1 MIVVR
6 FGAAPTTLQ
15 RYFQQTLPLEKC
27 DAGDGRVVGQLL
39 VELVSSNPKDL
50 AGAIREF
57 ANCTAMLRD
66 CGFAHLGDMLARLLS
81 SDGQGGHDDDATATP
96 STPSTPLATTTLGM
110 DPSSLAKKQAI
121 AIGSAISSSVHHVHH
136 VHHHAHA
143 LAAGLNKVI
152 KSHGVLQAMKSEY
165 AWFVPML
172 EVAMAHKAAQPRGSI
187 FMKGLRSSI
196 SIAASSNVALHADAA
211 DEESGFSCVVRL
223 GARGPRSAV

>member
-1 MIVVR
+1 MAVP
-6 FGAAPTTLQ
+6 ATLQ

-81 SDGQGGHDDDATATP
+81 SDGHGGHDDDATA
-96 STPSTPLATTTLGM
+96 TPSTPLATTTLGM

-121 AIGSAISSSVHHVHH
+121 AIGSAISSSVY
-136 VHHHAHA
+136 HAHT

-172 EVAMAHKAAQPRGSI
+172 EVVMAHKAAQPRGSI

-223 GARGPRSAV
+223 VARGPRSAV